1 MSPKETVYSQFITG
15 VVAFIVSYSVYL
27 FTTSDLNARDLNAK
41 IDSKVS
47 RTEVVEMF
55 EEDNKREALE
65 REYLFRILDRID
77 KRTEKIED
85 KLMR

>member
-1 MSPKETVYSQFITG
+1 MSPKEYVFSG
-15 VVAFIVSYSVYL
+15 VVSGVIGLFVAYSGYL
-27 FTTSDLNARDLNAK
+27 WTTSDLNAKELNAK
-41 IDSKVS
+41 IDAKMN
-47 RTEVVEMF
+47 RTEVIEMF
-55 EEDNKREALE
+55 EEAEKKDALE